1 MLANMKRRA
10 KKAKNALRGQNH
22 QDMLANLRDIVY
34 TRWFNCAHASWM
46 LSNIPITEEE
56 RLIKGSR
63 VADWRVELSLDMFTR
78 IADIEN
84 FDVVLAALS
93 PEERARVT
101 HRLGILNYLNP
112 HRFDLNYC
120 LDLRQREDR
129 IVMKMIIHMSV
140 IEPGENV
147 LGETFRWDRL
157 TEPMPGWE
165 IKVTWFREDGLPTKG
180 MFMGTYCSGPKWRWA
195 DKTLRTALT
204 NNCLVNASEEQREEY
219 MAETDLT
226 FNEYITESLGPGCI
240 EDCGDPITWTY
251 DYHDTPFNLR

>member
-1 MLANMKRRA
+1 
-10 KKAKNALRGQNH
+10 
-22 QDMLANLRDIVY
+22 
-34 TRWFNCAHASWM
+34 
-46 LSNIPITEEE
+46 
-56 RLIKGSR
+56 
-63 VADWRVELSLDMFTR
+63 
-78 IADIEN
+78 
-84 FDVVLAALS
+84 
-93 PEERARVT
+93 
-101 HRLGILNYLNP
+101 
-112 HRFDLNYC
+112 
-120 LDLRQREDR
+120 
-129 IVMKMIIHMSV
+129 MKMIIHMSV

-251 DYHDTPFNLR
+251 DYHDTPFNLEVVMGGPGGSHLMECSCARVRTRVPARVGVVCVWLWLWAVLSAVVKFLGPLQMGLAPL